1 MITSKAHHS
10 SKAQYA
16 LNDFVAFDNAIGQ
29 ALKQTN
35 EQNTLITVTA
45 DHSHV

>member
-1 MITSKAHHS
+1 MNKAHHS

-35 EQNTLITVTA
+35 EQNKNSSTIQRNWCFYL
-45 DHSHV
+45 